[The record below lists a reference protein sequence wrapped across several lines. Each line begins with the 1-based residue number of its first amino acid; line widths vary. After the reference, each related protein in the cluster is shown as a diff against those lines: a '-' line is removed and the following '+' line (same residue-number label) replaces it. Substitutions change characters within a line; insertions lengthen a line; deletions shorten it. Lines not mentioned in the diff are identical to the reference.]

1 MPAVHH
7 KLLLED
13 ALQDSPQV
21 GACLRVF
28 FTRLRTQLSHNATLL
43 ALKLAC

>member
-21 GACLRVF
+21 GLRVF
-28 FTRLRTQLSHNATLL
+28 VFAI
-43 ALKLAC
+43 ACGDTVSVV